1 MRVRVERQV
10 QLVSISVEKPAYHVP
25 SMAEVRAI
33 EPNGFTV
40 ASLFSGCGGSSLGY
54 RMAGFK
60 TVYANEFIE
69 AARDTYRANAPDYAY
84 LDPRDI
90 REVTGKDILDR
101 VGPVDLLDGSPPCA
115 SFSTA
120 GKRHKAWGTV
130 KEYSDTKQRTDDL
143 FLEYARIVRDIQPK
157 VFVAENVLGLV
168 KGSAKGYF
176 KLILNTLRDCGYRV
190 EARLLDASW
199 LGVPQARQRLIFV
212 GVRNDL
218 GFAPVY
224 PKPMP
229 YRYTVR
235 DAICQSVI
243 FDESP
248 GGVRGGGF
256 NKPPVDITDKPARTI
271 TTDSDRDY
279 QVMPNNI
286 LIVHDTEGQF
296 PVQDRTDHPARTITT
311 NNGDNKVFGD
321 SITNDPETGQNLM
334 FGKYTIYDAW
344 KRLGLGESPEAS
356 MFNLIRTHPD
366 KPSPTISACHGH
378 PGTASIAQWERPRKF
393 TLGELRRLC
402 GFPDDFV
409 LTGTY
414 AQRWERLGRAV
425 PPLMMRAVAREIAT
439 ALQANAA

>member
-130 KEYSDTKQRTDDL
+130 NGYSDTKQRTDDL
-143 FLEYARIVRDIQPK
+143 FMEYARIVRDIQPK
-157 VFVAENVLGLV
+157 VFVAENVSGLV

-190 EARLLDASW
+190 EARLLNASW

-224 PKPMP
+224 PKPLP

-235 DAICQSVI
+235 DAICQDVI
-243 FDESP
+243 FDESH
-248 GGVRGGGF
+248 
-256 NKPPVDITDKPARTI
+256 
-271 TTDSDRDY
+271 DSDRDY
-279 QVMPNNI
+279 QDMPNNI

-311 NNGDNKVFGD
+311 KNGDNKVFGD

-356 MFNLIRTHPD
+356 RFNLIRTHPD
-366 KPSPTISACHGH
+366 KPSPTILACQGH
-378 PGTASIAQWERPRKF
+378 PGTAGVAHWERPRKF

-425 PPLMMRAVAREIAT
+425 PPLMMRAVAREMAT